1 MLIFEN
7 EKLNIHRLVVGELST
22 NCYLLTEKKSRQA
35 LIIDPADAADF
46 IETEISR
53 LKLNPVAIIATHGH
67 FDHNLAALELQLAY
81 KIPYLI
87 HEKDEFL
94 LKNLTSSANY
104 FLKTNE
110 KFLPPKVEGNLKYAL
125 ELGKIKIEILP
136 TPGHTPGSTCFY
148 NKKTNFLLSGDTLF
162 KDGIGRSDFSYSSE
176 KDLINSLKQL
186 IKLPKDCL
194 VLPGHGEETTIKN
207 EKKNLEYTLK

>member
-22 NCYLLTEKKSRQA
+22 NCYLLTEKKSRQT

-46 IETEISR
+46 IVSEISR
-53 LKLNPVAIIATHGH
+53 LGLKPLAEVVTHGH
-67 FDHNLAALELQLAY
+67 FDHNLAALDLQLAY

-104 FLKTNE
+104 FLATHE
-110 KFLPPKVEGNLKYAL
+110 QYLPPKIDGNIKKNL
-125 ELGKIKIEILP
+125 ELGNLTIEVIP
-136 TPGHTPGSTCFY
+136 TPGHTPGSICLY
-148 NKKTNFLLSGDTLF
+148 SKNNKFLLSGDTLF
-162 KDGIGRSDFSYSSE
+162 KDGIGRTDFSYSVE
-176 KDLINSLKQL
+176 KELVQSLKTL
-186 IKLPKDCL
+186 ISLPQDCL
-194 VLPGHGEETTIKN
+194 VLPGHGEETTLKRERI
-207 EKKNLEYTLK
+207 NLEYTLK